1 MRPAVFFPLRLRL
14 SLENTAALLNSDSLT
29 QLGTNFLEVV
39 NVNKMI
45 SSIVTAQT
53 ADMQTILF
61 PDVH

>member
-1 MRPAVFFPLRLRL
+1 MRPAVFFPLRL
-14 SLENTAALLNSDSLT
+14 SLENTAALLNSGSLT
-29 QLGTNFLEVV
+29 QLSTNFLEVV
-39 NVNKMI
+39 NINKMI